1 MHFKVILYKN
11 SEINLKYKKKS
22 KIKFMVSRD

>member
-11 SEINLKYKKKS
+11 SEINNKYKKKS
-22 KIKFMVSRD
+22 KITFMGSRN